1 MEKFRA
7 NRLANVAMAVLL
19 NGTALFMIP
28 GARADDGSGSTA
40 PAATPA
46 STPPVTPAAT
56 PPATSTASPS
66 GSTQTE
72 SLDSALNNTSGYSP
86 LQLSEVTV
94 TAEKQVGTEQNTPI
108 SMAVEPA
115 ESLQNRG
122 IIDVTALAIETPGV
136 SLKSNGPGQTEFEM
150 RGMTSSGG
158 NSPTVGFYLDDVA
171 LTAPAGAQNGKVVL
185 APPLFDIDRTEVLR
199 GPQGT
204 LYGSGSMGGTFKLIF
219 NQPDLTQF
227 QGSAQSTLSG
237 TEGGGFN
244 HNDNIMLNI
253 PVVQDKL
260 AIRIVATEAYT
271 SGWID
276 RIVETPFPLVS
287 ANGAVRGDVLDGPDQ
302 QQYPQSNADQY
313 DTLRGI
319 ILWKP
324 TKRLT
329 ITASGDYMGD
339 NQTGISAFD
348 QFPGNLAH
356 YEVFNIP
363 EPKTDKEIIESLNIN
378 YSFDSFDATLTT
390 AYWARR
396 STQTEEA
403 SEMFDNPDQ
412 ALAYYANYGLP
423 NPGYYGPSGTGEA
436 YGTEDDPTNQF
447 STELRF
453 ASTGK
458 GPFQWV
464 AGAYFT
470 HYWAVWNFVGTTP
483 NYASYM
489 DIGTGA
495 PATTP
500 NWFDAYS
507 PTTMEQYALYGNAT
521 YALTKKLKA
530 SVGLRVTDYDY
541 QFASTISGWGSA
553 LGAATPSVQSDV
565 TKSEAVED
573 PKFNL
578 SYEYSSDLTT
588 YFSAAEGFR
597 PGGGNA
603 AYPTTGVWAASFAGM
618 NYTSGK
624 WPSTYNSDSVW
635 SYEIGAKSRWLGRR
649 LMINASLYYED
660 WDHIQLL
667 AYPDDW
673 AFNINGNKAT
683 IYGGDIEVRTLL
695 GGGFELTGSVG
706 YLHDNLDGGPH
717 WVISPTNV
725 LPDVAPVNGN
735 LNLSYSTS
743 IMKKYVFKAEAETVY
758 VGPRYSLSFLYY
770 PGYVESGEYTQ
781 LPGYE
786 LTNFRVGVS
795 SQQNDWSVTL
805 FVNNAFNKQAYLE
818 YLYTETQPSAAFN
831 RVVSNQPLTGGVDI
845 SYRF

>member
-1 MEKFRA
+1 MKSI
-7 NRLANVAMAVLL
+7 RLIAAASAAIVTV
-19 NGTALFMIP
+19 
-28 GARADDGSGSTA
+28 GACYAQTSASATPAPDPASP
-40 PAATPA
+40 PAATATANPA
-46 STPPVTPAAT
+46 PADQ
-56 PPATSTASPS
+56 SS
-66 GSTQTE
+66 G
-72 SLDSALNNTSGYSP
+72 LDRSAGYSV
-86 LQLSEVTV
+86 LHLDEVKV
-94 TAEKQVGTEQNTPI
+94 TAEKQVGTEQDTPI

-115 ESLQNRG
+115 EDLENRG
-122 IIDVTALAIETPGV
+122 IVDVTALAQETPGV

-158 NSPTVGFYLDDVA
+158 NSPTVGFYLDDTA

-185 APPLFDIDRTEVLR
+185 TPPLFDIDRTEVLR

-204 LYGSGSMGGTFKLIF
+204 LYGSGSMGGTFKLIT
-219 NQPDLTQF
+219 NQPDLSGF
-227 QGSAQSTLSG
+227 QGMAQSTLSG

-244 HNDNIMLNI
+244 HADNVMLNI
-253 PVVQDKL
+253 PVIQDKL
-260 AIRIVATEAYT
+260 AVRIVATEAYT

-276 RIVETPFPLVS
+276 RIVVYPFPLVDPT
-287 ANGAVRGDVLDGPDQ
+287 GAIRGDVQAAPIQ
-302 QQYPQSNADQY
+302 QRFPQSNSDQY

-324 TKRLT
+324 TKRLA
-329 ITASGDYMGD
+329 ITLSGNYMGD

-348 QFPGNLAH
+348 QFPGTLTH

-363 EPKTDKEIIESLNIN
+363 EPKTDKEIIEGLNIN
-378 YSFDSFDATLTT
+378 YSFDSFDVTLTT

-412 ALAYYANYGLP
+412 ALAYFANYGLP

-453 ASTGK
+453 ASTDKGK
-458 GPFQWV
+458 LQWV
-464 AGAYFT
+464 TGAYFT
-470 HYWAVWNFVGTTP
+470 HYWATWNFAGTTP
-483 NYASYM
+483 NYTSFM

-521 YALTKKLKA
+521 YALTKNLKA

-553 LGAATPSVQSDV
+553 LGAATPSVQSGV
-565 TKSEAVED
+565 TQSESVED

-578 SYEYSSDLTT
+578 SYEFSSDMTT
-588 YFSAAEGFR
+588 YASVAEGFR

-624 WPSTYNSDSVW
+624 WPSTYNPDSVW
-635 SYEIGAKSRWLGRR
+635 SYEIGSKTRWLGRR
-649 LMINASLYYED
+649 LMVNASLYYED
-660 WDHIQLL
+660 WSHIQLL

-683 IYGGDIEVRTLL
+683 IYGGDVEVRALL
-695 GGGFELTGSVG
+695 GGGFELAGSVG

-717 WVISPTNV
+717 WIIAPTDV

-735 LNLSYSTS
+735 LSLSYSTPFLN
-743 IMKKYVFKAEAETVY
+743 KYRLKAEAETVY

-770 PGYVESGEYTQ
+770 PNYVESGEYSQ

-786 LTNFRVGVS
+786 LTNFRVGIE
-795 SQQNDWSVTL
+795 SQNNEWSASL
-805 FVNNAFNKQAYLE
+805 FVNNAFNKQASLE
-818 YLYTETQPSAAFN
+818 YLYSETQPSAAFN

-845 SYRF
+845 TYHF

>member
-1 MEKFRA
+1 MDYTCTY
-7 NRLANVAMAVLL
+7 RLKYIALAALSGAVAFSITPCVD
-19 NGTALFMIP
+19 
-28 GARADDGSGSTA
+28 ADDGPGADQSAG
-40 PAATPA
+40 
-46 STPPVTPAAT
+46 
-56 PPATSTASPS
+56 ASPM
-66 GSTQTE
+66 
-72 SLDSALNNTSGYSP
+72 
-86 LQLSEVTV
+86 QLSEVKV
-94 TAEKQVGTEQNTPI
+94 TAEKQVGTEQETPI

-115 ESLQNRG
+115 EELIDRG
-122 IIDVTALAIETPGV
+122 IVDVTALLQETPGV

-158 NSPTVGFYLDDVA
+158 NSPTVGFYLDDIA

-185 APPLFDIDRTEVLR
+185 APPLFDVDRTEVLR

-204 LYGSGSMGGTFKLIF
+204 LYGSGSMGGTFKLIT
-219 NQPDLTQF
+219 NQPNLGDF

-244 HNDNIMLNI
+244 HSDNIMLNI
-253 PVVQDKL
+253 PVIHDKL
-260 AIRIVATEAYT
+260 AVRLVSTEAYT

-276 RIVETPFPLVS
+276 RIVETPFPLVDPTGS
-287 ANGAVRGDVLDGPDQ
+287 IRGDVLDGPNQQHFPGSNSDQ
-302 QQYPQSNADQY
+302 F

-324 TKRLT
+324 TNRLT
-329 ITASGDYMGD
+329 ITVSGAYMGD

-363 EPKTDKEIIESLNIN
+363 EPKTDKEIIEGLNIN
-378 YSFDSFDATLTT
+378 YSFDTFDATLTT

-396 STQTEEA
+396 ATQTEEA

-458 GPFQWV
+458 GKLQWV
-464 AGAYFT
+464 AGSYFT
-470 HYWAVWNFVGTTP
+470 HYWATWNFAGVTP
-483 NYASYM
+483 NYTSYM

-521 YALTKKLKA
+521 YALASNLKA

-541 QFASTISGWGSA
+541 QFASTIGGWGSA
-553 LGAATPSVQSDV
+553 LGAATPSVQSGV
-565 TKSEAVED
+565 TQSEAVEN

-578 SYEYSSDLTT
+578 SYEYSRDLTA
-588 YFSAAEGFR
+588 YASVAEGFR

-603 AYPTTGVWAASFAGM
+603 AYPTTGVWANSFAGM
-618 NYTSGK
+618 HYTSGT

-635 SYEIGAKSRWLGRR
+635 SYEVGAKSRWLGRR

-660 WDHIQLL
+660 WKNIQLL

-673 AFNINGNKAT
+673 AFNINGDKAT
-683 IYGGDIEVRTLL
+683 IYGGDLEVRALL
-695 GGGFELTGSVG
+695 GNGFEIAGSVG

-717 WVISPTNV
+717 WVIAPTNV
-725 LPDVAPVNGN
+725 LPDVAPENGN

-743 IMKKYVFKAEAETVY
+743 FMKKYVFKVEAETVY

-770 PGYVESGEYTQ
+770 PGYVESGEYSQ

-786 LTNFRVGVS
+786 LTNFRMGIA
-795 SQQNDWSVTL
+795 SQQNEWSVSL
-805 FVNNAFNKQAYLE
+805 FVNNAFNKQASLE
-818 YLYTETQPSAAFN
+818 FLYSETQPSAAFN

-845 SYRF
+845 TYRF

>member
-1 MEKFRA
+1 
-7 NRLANVAMAVLL
+7 V
-19 NGTALFMIP
+19 
-28 GARADDGSGSTA
+28 
-40 PAATPA
+40 
-46 STPPVTPAAT
+46 
-56 PPATSTASPS
+56 
-66 GSTQTE
+66 
-72 SLDSALNNTSGYSP
+72 
-86 LQLSEVTV
+86 
-94 TAEKQVGTEQNTPI
+94 
-108 SMAVEPA
+108 
-115 ESLQNRG
+115 
-122 IIDVTALAIETPGV
+122 
-136 SLKSNGPGQTEFEM
+136 
-150 RGMTSSGG
+150 
-158 NSPTVGFYLDDVA
+158 
-171 LTAPAGAQNGKVVL
+171 
-185 APPLFDIDRTEVLR
+185 
-199 GPQGT
+199 
-204 LYGSGSMGGTFKLIF
+204 
-219 NQPDLTQF
+219 
-227 QGSAQSTLSG
+227 QSTLSG

-244 HNDNIMLNI
+244 HDDSIMLNI
-253 PVVQDKL
+253 PVVPDKL
-260 AIRIVATEAYT
+260 AVRIVATEAYT

-276 RIVETPFPLVS
+276 RIVDYPFPLVS
-287 ANGAVRGDVLDGPDQ
+287 ANGAVRGDVLDAPIQ
-302 QQYPQSNADQY
+302 QQFPQSNADQY

-339 NQTGISAFD
+339 NQAGISAFD
-348 QFPGNLAH
+348 EFPGNLAH
-356 YEVFNIP
+356 YEPFNIP
-363 EPKTDKEIIESLNIN
+363 EPKTDKEIVEDLNIN

-412 ALAYYANYGLP
+412 ALAYFANYGLP
-423 NPGYYGPSGTGEA
+423 NPGYYGASGTGEA

-453 ASTGK
+453 ASTDK

-464 AGAYFT
+464 TGAYFT
-470 HYWAVWNFVGTTP
+470 HYWSVWNFTGTTP
-483 NYASYM
+483 NFASFM

-500 NWFDAYS
+500 NWFDSYS
-507 PTTMEQYALYGNAT
+507 PTSLEQYALYGNAT
-521 YALTKKLKA
+521 YALTNKLKA

-553 LGAATPSVQSDV
+553 LGAATPSVQSNV
-565 TKSEAVED
+565 TQSEAVED

-578 SYEYSSDLTT
+578 SYEHSSDLTV

-649 LMINASLYYED
+649 LLVNASLYYED

-683 IYGGDIEVRTLL
+683 IYGGDIELRALL
-695 GGGFELTGSVG
+695 GDGFELTGSVG

-717 WVISPTNV
+717 WVIEPTNV

-735 LNLSYSTS
+735 VNLSYSTS
-743 IMKKYVFKAEAETVY
+743 FLKKYVFKAEAETVY

-786 LTNFRVGVS
+786 LTNFRVGIA
-795 SQQNDWSVTL
+795 SQQNDWGVTL
-805 FVNNAFNKQAYLE
+805 FVSNAFNKQASLE
-818 YLYTETQPSAAFN
+818 YLYSETQPSAAFN

>member
-1 MEKFRA
+1 MLSTGMDYTRTKQPIYISA
-7 NRLANVAMAVLL
+7 AAALLGAIALLASPRGHAQES
-19 NGTALFMIP
+19 P
-28 GARADDGSGSTA
+28 GPD
-40 PAATPA
+40 PAA
-46 STPPVTPAAT
+46 
-56 PPATSTASPS
+56 
-66 GSTQTE
+66 GS
-72 SLDSALNNTSGYSP
+72 SP
-86 LQLSEVTV
+86 LQLSEVKV
-94 TAEKQVGTEQNTPI
+94 TAEKQVATEQTTPI

-115 ESLQNRG
+115 EELIDRG
-122 IIDVTALAIETPGV
+122 IVDVTSLLQETPGV

-158 NSPTVGFYLDDVA
+158 NSPTVGFYLDDIA

-185 APPLFDIDRTEVLR
+185 SPPLFDVDRTEVLR

-204 LYGSGSMGGTFKLIF
+204 LYGSGSMGGTFKLIT
-219 NQPDLTQF
+219 NQPNLDAF

-244 HNDNIMLNI
+244 HNDSIMLNI
-253 PVVQDKL
+253 PVIQNKL
-260 AIRIVATEAYT
+260 AVRLVATEAYT

-276 RIVETPFPLVS
+276 RIVETPFPLVDPT
-287 ANGAVRGDVLDGPDQ
+287 GAVRGDVLNGPDQ
-302 QQYPQSNADQY
+302 QHFKESNSDQF

-324 TKRLT
+324 TKKLS
-329 ITASGDYMGD
+329 ITLSAAYMGD
-339 NQTGISAFD
+339 NQAGISAFD

-356 YEVFNIP
+356 YEPFNIP
-363 EPKTDKEIIESLNIN
+363 EPKTDKEVIEGLNIN
-378 YSFDSFDATLTT
+378 YSFDSFDVTWTT

-412 ALAYYANYGLP
+412 GLAYFANYGLP
-423 NPGYYGPSGTGEA
+423 NPGYYGTAGTGEA

-453 ASTGK
+453 ASTAKGK
-458 GPFQWV
+458 LQWV
-464 AGAYFT
+464 TGAYFT
-470 HYWAVWNFVGTTP
+470 HYWATWNFAGTTP
-483 NYASYM
+483 NYSSYM

-521 YALTKKLKA
+521 YALTGNLKA

-553 LGAATPSVQSDV
+553 LGAATPSVQTGV
-565 TKSEAVED
+565 TKSEAVEN

-578 SYEYSSDLTT
+578 SYEYSKDLTS
-588 YFSAAEGFR
+588 YISVAEGFR

-603 AYPTTGVWAASFAGM
+603 AYPTTGVWASAFSGM

-635 SYEIGAKSRWLGRR
+635 SYEVGSKSRWLGRR
-649 LMINASLYYED
+649 LMINTSLYYED
-660 WDHIQLL
+660 WKDIQLL
-667 AYPDDW
+667 AYPIDW
-673 AFNINGNKAT
+673 AFNINGKKAT
-683 IYGGDIEVRTLL
+683 IYGGDIEVRGLL
-695 GGGFELTGSVG
+695 GGGFEIGGSVG
-706 YLHDNLDGGPH
+706 YLHDHLDGGPH
-717 WVISPTNV
+717 WVIAPTDV

-735 LNLSYSTS
+735 LNLSYSTPV
-743 IMKKYVFKAEAETVY
+743 MKKYVFKAEAETVY

-781 LPGYE
+781 LSGYE
-786 LTNFRVGVS
+786 LTNFRVGIA
-795 SQQNDWSVTL
+795 SQQDDWSVTL
-805 FVNNAFNKQAYLE
+805 FVNNAFNKQASLE
-818 YLYTETQPSAAFN
+818 YLYSETQPSAAFN
-831 RVVSNQPLTGGVDI
+831 RVVSNQPLTGGIDI
-845 SYRF
+845 TYRF

>member
-1 MEKFRA
+1 MEYTNT
-7 NRLANVAMAVLL
+7 NRFVVLAAAALLTVATTL
-19 NGTALFMIP
+19 ALAP
-28 GARADDGSGSTA
+28 RARADGS
-40 PAATPA
+40 PA
-46 STPPVTPAAT
+46 STPTDASATPAAG
-56 PPATSTASPS
+56 PPANPDANAAASTSVLEL
-66 GSTQTE
+66 G
-72 SLDSALNNTSGYSP
+72 
-86 LQLSEVTV
+86 EVTV
-94 TAEKQVGTEQNTPI
+94 TAEKQVGTEQDTPI
-108 SMAVEPA
+108 SMAVDGGQA
-115 ESLQNRG
+115 LIDRG
-122 IIDVTALAIETPGV
+122 IIDVTTLLQATPGV

-158 NSPTVGFYLDDVA
+158 NSPTVGFYLDDIA

-185 APPLFDIDRTEVLR
+185 SPPLYDVERTEVLR

-204 LYGSGSMGGTFKLIF
+204 IYGSGSMGGTFKLIS
-219 NQPDLTQF
+219 NQPDLSGF

-237 TEGGGFN
+237 TQGGGFN
-244 HNDNIMLNI
+244 HNDNLMLNI

-260 AIRIVATEAYT
+260 AVRLVATEAYT

-276 RIVETPFPLVS
+276 RIVDDPFPLVS
-287 ANGAVRGDVLDGPDQ
+287 ADGATRGDVQAAPVAQDFPRSNSDQ
-302 QQYPQSNADQY
+302 F

-324 TKRLT
+324 TKRLSVT
-329 ITASGDYMGD
+329 LSGDYMGD
-339 NQTGISAFD
+339 NQAGISAFD
-348 QFPGNLAH
+348 QFPGTLTH
-356 YEVFNIP
+356 YEPFNIP
-363 EPKTDKEIIESLNIN
+363 EPKTDKEIIEGLTIN

-423 NPGYYGPSGTGEA
+423 NPGYYGAAGTGEA
-436 YGTEDDPTNQF
+436 YGYENDPTNQF
-447 STELRF
+447 STELRL
-453 ASTGK
+453 ASTAKGK
-458 GPFQWV
+458 LQWV
-464 AGAYFT
+464 TGAYFS
-470 HYWAVWNFVGTTP
+470 HYWATWNFTGTTP

-489 DIGTGA
+489 DIGTFA

-507 PTTMEQYALYGNAT
+507 PTTMEQYALFGNVT
-521 YALTKKLKA
+521 YDLTSKLKA

-553 LGAATPSVQSDV
+553 QGEATPSVQTGV

-578 SYEYSSDLTT
+578 SYAYSSDLMT
-588 YFSAAEGFR
+588 YASVAEGFR

-603 AYPTTGVWAASFAGM
+603 AYPTTGIWAAPFAGM

-635 SYEIGAKSRWLGRR
+635 SYEVGTKSRWFGRR
-649 LMINASLYYED
+649 LMVDASLYYED
-660 WDHIQLL
+660 WNHIQLL

-673 AFNINGNKAT
+673 ALNVNGNKAT
-683 IYGGDIEVRTLL
+683 IYGGDIDVRALL
-695 GGGFELTGSVG
+695 GGGFELSGSIG

-717 WVISPTNV
+717 WVIKPTNV

-735 LNLSYSTS
+735 LSLSYSTP
-743 IMKKYVFKAEAETVY
+743 ILTKYRLKASAETVY
-758 VGPRYSLSFLYY
+758 VGQRYSLSFLYY
-770 PGYVESGEYTQ
+770 PGYVESGEYTG
-781 LPGYE
+781 LPAYV
-786 LTNFRVGVS
+786 LTNFRLGIE
-795 SQQNDWSVTL
+795 SQQNTWSASL
-805 FVNNAFNKQAYLE
+805 FVNNAFNKQASLE
-818 YLYTETQPSAAFN
+818 YLYSETQPSAAFN
-831 RVVSNQPLTGGVDI
+831 RVVSNQPLTAGVDL

>member
-1 MEKFRA
+1 MISSFLTSRT
-7 NRLANVAMAVLL
+7 RVAVA
-19 NGTALFMIP
+19 ALFVCAA
-28 GARADDGSGSTA
+28 GALAPRAIADDSTGSA
-40 PAATPA
+40 NPPAAIPSNLPA
-46 STPPVTPAAT
+46 STPAA
-56 PPATSTASPS
+56 STGTAADNSE
-66 GSTQTE
+66 GS
-72 SLDSALNNTSGYSP
+72 SP
-86 LQLSEVTV
+86 LQLGEVQV
-94 TAEKQVGTEQNTPI
+94 TAEKQVGTEHDTPI

-115 ESLQNRG
+115 EDLQSRG

-185 APPLFDIDRTEVLR
+185 TPPLFDIDRTEVLR

-219 NQPDLTQF
+219 NQPDLSQF
-227 QGSAQSTLSG
+227 QGSVESTLSG

-276 RIVETPFPLVS
+276 RVVLDPFPETDS
-287 ANGAVRGDVLDGPDQ
+287 TGAIRGNVLAAPIQ
-302 QQYPQSNADQY
+302 QQFPQSNSDQY

-324 TKRLT
+324 TKRLS
-329 ITASGDYMGD
+329 ITLSGDYMGD
-339 NQTGISAFD
+339 NQAGISAYD
-348 QFPGNLAH
+348 QFPGNLDH

-378 YSFDSFDATLTT
+378 YAFDSFDVTLTS

-403 SEMFDNPDQ
+403 SEMFNDPAQ

-423 NPGYYGPSGTGEA
+423 NPGFYGPNGTGEA

-447 STELRF
+447 SMELRF
-453 ASTGK
+453 ASTDK

-464 AGAYFT
+464 TGAYFT
-470 HYWAVWNFVGTTP
+470 HYWAVWNFAGTTP
-483 NYASYM
+483 NFASFM

-553 LGAATPSVQSDV
+553 LGAATPSVQSGV
-565 TKSEAVED
+565 TQSEAVED

-578 SYEYSSDLTT
+578 SYELNNDLNV
-588 YFSAAEGFR
+588 YGSVAEGFR

-603 AYPTTGVWAASFAGM
+603 AYPTTGVWANSFAAM

-635 SYEIGAKSRWLGRR
+635 SYEIGAKSRWLHRR
-649 LMINASLYYED
+649 LMVNASLYYED

-683 IYGGDIEVRTLL
+683 IYGGDIDVRALL
-695 GGGFELTGSVG
+695 GGGFELSGSIG

-717 WVISPTNV
+717 WVIKPSDV
-725 LPDVAPVNGN
+725 LPDVAAVNGN
-735 LNLSYSTS
+735 INLSYSAS
-743 IMKKYVFKAEAETVY
+743 FMKKYVFKAEAETIY

-770 PGYVESGEYTQ
+770 PNYVESGEYTQ
-781 LPGYE
+781 LPGYV

-795 SQQNDWSVTL
+795 SQQNDWSVSL
-805 FVNNAFNKQAYLE
+805 FVNNAFNKQASLE
-818 YLYTETQPSAAFN
+818 YLYSETQPSAAFN
-831 RVVSNQPLTGGVDI
+831 RVVSNQPLTAGVDM
-845 SYRF
+845 SYHF

>member
-1 MEKFRA
+1 MLSTGMDYTRTKQPIYISA
-7 NRLANVAMAVLL
+7 AAALLGAIALLASPRGHAQES
-19 NGTALFMIP
+19 P
-28 GARADDGSGSTA
+28 GPD
-40 PAATPA
+40 PAA
-46 STPPVTPAAT
+46 
-56 PPATSTASPS
+56 
-66 GSTQTE
+66 GS
-72 SLDSALNNTSGYSP
+72 SP
-86 LQLSEVTV
+86 LQLSEVKV
-94 TAEKQVGTEQNTPI
+94 TAEKQVATEQTTPI

-115 ESLQNRG
+115 EELIDRG
-122 IIDVTALAIETPGV
+122 IVDVTSLLQETPGV

-158 NSPTVGFYLDDVA
+158 NSPTVGFYLDDIA

-185 APPLFDIDRTEVLR
+185 SPPLFDVDRTEVLR

-204 LYGSGSMGGTFKLIF
+204 LYGSGSMGGTFKLIT
-219 NQPDLTQF
+219 NQPNLDAF

-244 HNDNIMLNI
+244 HNDSIMLNI
-253 PVVQDKL
+253 PVIQNKL
-260 AIRIVATEAYT
+260 AVRLVATEAYT

-276 RIVETPFPLVS
+276 RIVETPFPLVDPT
-287 ANGAVRGDVLDGPDQ
+287 GAVRGDVLNGPDQ
-302 QQYPQSNADQY
+302 QHFKESNSDQF

-324 TKRLT
+324 TKKLS
-329 ITASGDYMGD
+329 ITLSAAYMGD
-339 NQTGISAFD
+339 NQAGISAFD

-356 YEVFNIP
+356 YEPFNIP
-363 EPKTDKEIIESLNIN
+363 EPKTDKEVIEGLNIN
-378 YSFDSFDATLTT
+378 YSFDSFDVTWTT

-412 ALAYYANYGLP
+412 GLAYFANYGLP
-423 NPGYYGPSGTGEA
+423 NPGYYGTAGTGEA

-453 ASTGK
+453 ASTAKGK
-458 GPFQWV
+458 LQWV
-464 AGAYFT
+464 TGAYFT
-470 HYWAVWNFVGTTP
+470 HYWATWNFAGTTP
-483 NYASYM
+483 NYSSYM

-521 YALTKKLKA
+521 YALTGNLKA

-553 LGAATPSVQSDV
+553 LGAATPSVQTGV
-565 TKSEAVED
+565 TKSEAVEN

-578 SYEYSSDLTT
+578 SYEYSKDLTS
-588 YFSAAEGFR
+588 YISVAEGFR

-603 AYPTTGVWAASFAGM
+603 AYPTTGVWASAFSGM

-635 SYEIGAKSRWLGRR
+635 SYEVGSKSRWLGRR
-649 LMINASLYYED
+649 LMINTSLYYED
-660 WDHIQLL
+660 WKDIQLL
-667 AYPDDW
+667 AYPIDW
-673 AFNINGNKAT
+673 AFNINGKKAT
-683 IYGGDIEVRTLL
+683 IYGGDIEVRGLL
-695 GGGFELTGSVG
+695 GGGFEIGGSVG
-706 YLHDNLDGGPH
+706 YLHDHLDGGPH
-717 WVISPTNV
+717 WVIAPTDF

-735 LNLSYSTS
+735 LNLSYSTPV
-743 IMKKYVFKAEAETVY
+743 MKKYVFKAEAETVY

-781 LPGYE
+781 LSGYE
-786 LTNFRVGVS
+786 LTNFRVGIA
-795 SQQNDWSVTL
+795 SQQDDWSVTL
-805 FVNNAFNKQAYLE
+805 FVNNAFNKQASLE
-818 YLYTETQPSAAFN
+818 YLYSETQPSAAFN
-831 RVVSNQPLTGGVDI
+831 RVVSNQPLTGGIDI
-845 SYRF
+845 TYRF

>member
-1 MEKFRA
+1 MKSI
-7 NRLANVAMAVLL
+7 RLIAAASAAIVTV
-19 NGTALFMIP
+19 
-28 GARADDGSGSTA
+28 GACYAQTSASATPAPDPASP
-40 PAATPA
+40 PAATTTANPA
-46 STPPVTPAAT
+46 PADQ
-56 PPATSTASPS
+56 SS
-66 GSTQTE
+66 G
-72 SLDSALNNTSGYSP
+72 LDRSAGYSV
-86 LQLSEVTV
+86 LHLDEVKV
-94 TAEKQVGTEQNTPI
+94 TAEKQVGTEQDTPI

-115 ESLQNRG
+115 EDLANRG
-122 IIDVTALAIETPGV
+122 IVDVTALAQETPGV

-158 NSPTVGFYLDDVA
+158 NSPTVGFYLDDIA

-185 APPLFDIDRTEVLR
+185 TPPLFDIDRTEVLR

-204 LYGSGSMGGTFKLIF
+204 LYGSGSMGGTFKLIT
-219 NQPDLTQF
+219 NQPDLSGF
-227 QGSAQSTLSG
+227 QGLAQSTLSG

-244 HNDNIMLNI
+244 HADNVMLNI
-253 PVVQDKL
+253 PVIQDKL
-260 AIRIVATEAYT
+260 AVRIVATEAYT

-276 RIVETPFPLVS
+276 RIVVYPFPLVDPT
-287 ANGAVRGDVLDGPDQ
+287 GAIRGDVQAAPIQ
-302 QQYPQSNADQY
+302 QRFPQSNSDQY
-313 DTLRGI
+313 DTLRGV

-324 TKRLT
+324 TKRLS
-329 ITASGDYMGD
+329 ITLSGNYMGD

-348 QFPGNLAH
+348 QFPGTLTH

-363 EPKTDKEIIESLNIN
+363 EPKTDKEIIEGLNIN
-378 YSFDSFDATLTT
+378 YSFDSFDVTLTT

-412 ALAYYANYGLP
+412 ALAYFANYGLP

-453 ASTGK
+453 ASTDKGK
-458 GPFQWV
+458 LQWV
-464 AGAYFT
+464 TGAYFT
-470 HYWAVWNFVGTTP
+470 HYWATWNFAGTTP
-483 NYASYM
+483 NYTSFM

-521 YALTKKLKA
+521 YALTKNLKA

-553 LGAATPSVQSDV
+553 LGAATPSVQSGV
-565 TKSEAVED
+565 TQSESVED

-578 SYEYSSDLTT
+578 SYEFSSDMTT
-588 YFSAAEGFR
+588 YASVAEGFR

-624 WPSTYNSDSVW
+624 WPSTYNPDSVW
-635 SYEIGAKSRWLGRR
+635 SYEIGSKTRWLGRR
-649 LMINASLYYED
+649 LMVNASLYYED
-660 WDHIQLL
+660 WSHIQLL

-683 IYGGDIEVRTLL
+683 IYGGDVEVRALL
-695 GGGFELTGSVG
+695 GGGFELAGSIG

-717 WVISPTNV
+717 WIIAPTDV

-735 LNLSYSTS
+735 LSLSYSTPFLN
-743 IMKKYVFKAEAETVY
+743 KYRLKAEAETVY

-770 PGYVESGEYTQ
+770 PNYVESGEYSQ
-781 LPGYE
+781 LPGYA
-786 LTNFRVGVS
+786 LTNFRVGIE
-795 SQQNDWSVTL
+795 SQNNEWSASL
-805 FVNNAFNKQAYLE
+805 FVNNAFNKQASLE
-818 YLYTETQPSAAFN
+818 YLYSETQPSAAFN
-831 RVVSNQPLTGGVDI
+831 RVVSNQPLTGGIDI
-845 SYRF
+845 TYHF

>member
-1 MEKFRA
+1 MEYTST
-7 NRLANVAMAVLL
+7 NRFAVLAAATL
-19 NGTALFMIP
+19 LSVATTLSLASR
-28 GARADDGSGSTA
+28 ARADGSPDSTPTDASLAA
-40 PAATPA
+40 PAAP
-46 STPPVTPAAT
+46 PAAT
-56 PPATSTASPS
+56 DPNAAASAS
-66 GSTQTE
+66 VLELG
-72 SLDSALNNTSGYSP
+72 
-86 LQLSEVTV
+86 EVKV
-94 TAEKQVGTEQNTPI
+94 TAEKQVGTEQDTPI
-108 SMAVEPA
+108 SMAVDGGQA
-115 ESLQNRG
+115 LIDRG
-122 IIDVTALAIETPGV
+122 IIDVTALLQATPGV

-158 NSPTVGFYLDDVA
+158 NSPTVGFYLDDIA

-185 APPLFDIDRTEVLR
+185 SPSLYDVERTEVLR

-204 LYGSGSMGGTFKLIF
+204 IYGSGSMGGTFKLIS
-219 NQPDLTQF
+219 NQPDLSGF

-244 HNDNIMLNI
+244 HNDNLMLNI

-260 AIRIVATEAYT
+260 AVRLVATEAYT

-276 RIVETPFPLVS
+276 RIVDYPFPLVS
-287 ANGAVRGDVLDGPDQ
+287 ANGATRGDVQGAPIQ
-302 QQYPQSNADQY
+302 QQFPGSNSDQY

-324 TKRLT
+324 TKRLSVT
-329 ITASGDYMGD
+329 VSADYMGD
-339 NQTGISAFD
+339 NQAGISAFD
-348 QFPGNLAH
+348 QTPGNLAH

-378 YSFDSFDATLTT
+378 YSFDSFDVTLNA

-423 NPGYYGPSGTGEA
+423 NPGYYGAAGTGEA
-436 YGTEDDPTNQF
+436 YGYEDDPTNQF

-453 ASTGK
+453 ASTDK
-458 GPFQWV
+458 GALQWV
-464 AGAYFT
+464 GGAYFS
-470 HYWAVWNFVGTTP
+470 HYWATWNFTGTTP
-483 NYASYM
+483 NNASYM
-489 DIGTGA
+489 DIGSGA

-500 NWFDAYS
+500 DWFDAYS
-507 PTTMEQYALYGNAT
+507 PTTMEQYAVFGNAT
-521 YALTKKLKA
+521 YALTSKLKA
-530 SVGLRVTDYDY
+530 SVGVRVTDYDY

-553 LGAATPSVQSDV
+553 QGAATPSVQTGV
-565 TKSEAVED
+565 TQSEAVVD

-578 SYEYSSDLTT
+578 SYAFNSDLTT
-588 YFSAAEGFR
+588 YATAAEGFR

-603 AYPTTGVWAASFAGM
+603 AYPTTGVWAGSFAGM

-635 SYEIGAKSRWLGRR
+635 SYEVGAKSRWLNRR
-649 LMINASLYYED
+649 LMVNASLYYED
-660 WDHIQLL
+660 WSHIQLL

-673 AFNINGNKAT
+673 ALNINGNHAT
-683 IYGGDIEVRTLL
+683 IYGGDVEVRALL
-695 GGGFELTGSVG
+695 GEGFELAGSVG

-717 WVISPTNV
+717 WVIQPSNV

-735 LNLSYSTS
+735 LNLSYSTP
-743 IMKKYVFKAEAETVY
+743 ILKRYNFKAEAETVY

-770 PGYVESGEYTQ
+770 PGYVENGEYTQ
-781 LPGYE
+781 LPGYL
-786 LTNFRVGVS
+786 LTNFRVGIE
-795 SQQNDWSVTL
+795 SQQNTWSVSL
-805 FVNNAFNKQAYLE
+805 FVNNAFNKQASLE
-818 YLYTETQPSAAFN
+818 YLYSETQPSAAFN
-831 RVVSNQPLTGGVDI
+831 RVVSNQPLTAGVDL

>member
-363 EPKTDKEIIESLNIN
+363 EPKTDKEIIEDLNIN

>member
-1 MEKFRA
+1 MDYTSTK
-7 NRLANVAMAVLL
+7 RLVPAAVAALL
-19 NGTALFMIP
+19 CSMALFIVP
-28 GARADDGSGSTA
+28 GARADDASAAPASPA
-40 PAATPA
+40 PAA
-46 STPPVTPAAT
+46 AT
-56 PPATSTASPS
+56 NSNESSETSPM
-66 GSTQTE
+66 
-72 SLDSALNNTSGYSP
+72 
-86 LQLSEVTV
+86 QLGEVKV
-94 TAEKQVGTEQNTPI
+94 TAEKQVSTEQDTPI
-108 SMAVEPA
+108 SMAVQPA
-115 ESLQNRG
+115 EDLQNRG
-122 IIDVTALAIETPGV
+122 IIDVTALLQETPGV

-171 LTAPAGAQNGKVVL
+171 LTAPAGAQNGKAVL

-219 NQPDLTQF
+219 NQPDLGQF
-227 QGSAQSTLSG
+227 QGAAQSTLSG
-237 TEGGGFN
+237 TDGGGFN

-276 RIVETPFPLVS
+276 RVVLYPFPLVS
-287 ANGAVRGDVLDGPDQ
+287 ANGAVRGDVLDAPVQ
-302 QQYPQSNADQY
+302 QDFPRSNADQF
-313 DTLRGI
+313 DTLRGT

-324 TKRLT
+324 TKRLS
-329 ITASGDYMGD
+329 ITLSGDYMGD

-356 YEVFNIP
+356 YEVFDIP
-363 EPKTDKEIIESLNIN
+363 EPKTDKEIVEDLNIN
-378 YSFDSFDATLTT
+378 YSFDRFDVTLTT

-412 ALAYYANYGLP
+412 ALAYFANYGLP

-447 STELRF
+447 SSELRF
-453 ASTGK
+453 ASTDK

-470 HYWAVWNFVGTTP
+470 HYWAVWNFAGTTP

-521 YALTKKLKA
+521 FALTKKLKA

-553 LGAATPSVQSDV
+553 QGEATPSIQSGV
-565 TKSEAVED
+565 TKAEAVED

-578 SYEYSSDLTT
+578 SYEYSSDLTA

-635 SYEIGAKSRWLGRR
+635 SYEVGAKSRWLHRR

-683 IYGGDIEVRTLL
+683 IYGGDIEVRALL
-695 GGGFELTGSVG
+695 GEGFELAGSFG

-717 WVISPTNV
+717 WVISPKNV
-725 LPDVAPVNGN
+725 LPDVAPENGN
-735 LNLSYSTS
+735 LNLSYSKNF
-743 IMKKYVFKAEAETVY
+743 MKKFVFKAEAETVY

-805 FVNNAFNKQAYLE
+805 FVNNAFNMQASLE
-818 YLYTETQPSAAFN
+818 FLYSETQPSAAFN
-831 RVVSNQPLTGGVDI
+831 RVVSNQPLTAGVDL

>member
-1 MEKFRA
+1 MKFRP
-7 NRLANVAMAVLL
+7 LFVAMSVGVIAV
-19 NGTALFMIP
+19 
-28 GARADDGSGSTA
+28 GSAQAQTSQDSTSV
-40 PAATPA
+40 PATT
-46 STPPVTPAAT
+46 TPPTTTPAT
-56 PPATSTASPS
+56 PPAANPSP
-66 GSTQTE
+66 GADQQA
-72 SLDSALNNTSGYSP
+72 DSNT
-86 LQLSEVTV
+86 LQLGEVKV
-94 TAEKQVGTEQNTPI
+94 TAEKQVGTEQDTPI

-115 ESLQNRG
+115 EDLQNRG
-122 IIDVTALAIETPGV
+122 IIDVTALLQETPGV

-158 NSPTVGFYLDDVA
+158 NSPTVGFYLDDIA

-204 LYGSGSMGGTFKLIF
+204 LYGSGSMGGTFKLIT
-219 NQPDLTQF
+219 NQPNLLEF
-227 QGSAQSTLSG
+227 QGAAQSTLSG
-237 TEGGGFN
+237 TEAGGFN

-253 PVVQDKL
+253 PVLQDKL

-276 RIVETPFPLVS
+276 RIVLYPFPVTDS
-287 ANGAVRGDVLDGPDQ
+287 TGAIRGDVLAAPIQ
-302 QQYPQSNADQY
+302 QQFPQSNSDQF

-324 TKRLT
+324 TKRLSIT
-329 ITASGDYMGD
+329 ISGAYMGD
-339 NQTGISAFD
+339 NQAGISAFD
-348 QFPGNLAH
+348 APPGNLSH

-363 EPKTDKEIIESLNIN
+363 EPKTDKEIIEGLNLN
-378 YSFDSFDATLTT
+378 YSFDSFDVTLTT

-403 SEMFDNPDQ
+403 SEMFDDPAQ

-423 NPGYYGPSGTGEA
+423 NPGFYGPSGTGEA
-436 YGTEDDPTNQF
+436 YGTEDDPTDQF

-453 ASTGK
+453 ASTDK
-458 GPFQWV
+458 GRLQWV

-470 HYWAVWNFVGTTP
+470 HYWATWTFAGTTP

-521 YALTKKLKA
+521 YALTSHLKA

-553 LGAATPSVQSDV
+553 LGAATPSVQSGV
-565 TKSEAVED
+565 TQSEAVED

-578 SYEYSSDLTT
+578 SYEYNSDLTT
-588 YFSAAEGFR
+588 YASVAEGFR

-603 AYPTTGVWAASFAGM
+603 AYPTTGVWAGSFAGM
-618 NYTSGK
+618 HYTSGA

-649 LMINASLYYED
+649 LMVNASLYYED
-660 WDHIQLL
+660 WENIQLL

-683 IYGGDIEVRTLL
+683 IYGGDIEVRALL
-695 GGGFELTGSVG
+695 GAGFELGGSVG

-717 WVISPTNV
+717 WVIAPTDV
-725 LPDVAPVNGN
+725 LPDVASVNGN
-735 LNLSYSTS
+735 LSISYSTDFL
-743 IMKKYVFKAEAETVY
+743 KKFRFKAEAETVY
-758 VGPRYSLSFLYY
+758 VGPRYSLNFLYY
-770 PGYVESGEYTQ
+770 PNYVENGEYTQ

-786 LTNFRVGVS
+786 LTNFRVGIE
-795 SQQNDWSVTL
+795 SQQNDWSATL

-831 RVVSNQPLTGGVDI
+831 RVVSNQPLTGGIDL

>member
-1 MEKFRA
+1 MVRASVAGMEKIRTKRFLFIAVAALMSGTVLSIVPRA
-7 NRLANVAMAVLL
+7 N
-19 NGTALFMIP
+19 
-28 GARADDGSGSTA
+28 ADDSSSPANPSATTPTSTSGSA
-40 PAATPA
+40 PANPL
-46 STPPVTPAAT
+46 AAV
-56 PPATSTASPS
+56 PDN
-66 GSTQTE
+66 E
-72 SLDSALNNTSGYSP
+72 YSP
-86 LQLSEVTV
+86 LQLGEVTV
-94 TAEKQVGTEQNTPI
+94 TAEKQVGTEQDTPI

-115 ESLQNRG
+115 ESLLNRG
-122 IIDVTALAIETPGV
+122 IVDVTALAIETPGV

-185 APPLFDIDRTEVLR
+185 TPPLFDIDRTEVLR

-219 NQPDLTQF
+219 NAPDLSEF
-227 QGSAQSTLSG
+227 QGSVQSTLSG

-244 HNDNIMLNI
+244 HTDDLVLNI
-253 PVVQDKL
+253 PVVQNKL
-260 AIRIVATEAYT
+260 AVRIVATEAYT

-276 RIVETPFPLVS
+276 RIVDNPFPLVS
-287 ANGAVRGDVLDGPDQ
+287 ANGAIRGDVLDAPIQ
-302 QQYPQSNADQY
+302 QQFPQSNSDQY

-324 TKRLT
+324 TKRLSVT
-329 ITASGDYMGD
+329 LSGDYMGD
-339 NQTGISAFD
+339 NQAGISAYD

-403 SEMFDNPDQ
+403 SEMFDNPAQ
-412 ALAYYANYGLP
+412 GLAYFANYGLP

-453 ASTGK
+453 SSTDK

-464 AGAYFT
+464 VGAYFT
-470 HYWAVWNFVGTTP
+470 HYWAVWNFTGTTP
-483 NYASYM
+483 NFASFM
-489 DIGTGA
+489 DIGTLA

-553 LGAATPSVQSDV
+553 LGAATPSVQSGV
-565 TKSEAVED
+565 TQSEAVED

-588 YFSAAEGFR
+588 YVSAAEGFR

-635 SYEIGAKSRWLGRR
+635 SYEIGAKSRWLHRR
-649 LMINASLYYED
+649 LMVNASLYYED
-660 WDHIQLL
+660 WSHIQLL

-673 AFNINGNKAT
+673 AFNINGNNAT
-683 IYGGDIEVRTLL
+683 IYGGDIEARALL
-695 GGGFELTGSVG
+695 GDGFELAGSVG
-706 YLHDNLDGGPH
+706 YLHDNLNGGPH
-717 WVISPTNV
+717 WVITPTNV

-735 LNLSYSTS
+735 LNFSYSTS
-743 IMKKYVFKAEAETVY
+743 LLKKYVFKAEAETVY

-770 PGYVESGEYTQ
+770 PNYVESGEYTQ

-786 LTNFRVGVS
+786 LTNFRVGIS
-795 SQQNDWSVTL
+795 SQQNDWGVSL
-805 FVNNAFNKQAYLE
+805 FVNNAFNKQASLE

-831 RVVSNQPLTGGVDI
+831 RVVSNQPLTAGVDL
-845 SYRF
+845 SYHF

>member
-1 MEKFRA
+1 MEKIRT
-7 NRLANVAMAVLL
+7 NRLVYIAMAVLL
-19 NGTALFMIP
+19 NGTALSIIP
-28 GARADDGSGSTA
+28 AAHADDGPGSA
-40 PAATPA
+40 NP
-46 STPPVTPAAT
+46 SAT
-56 PPATSTASPS
+56 PPTSPS
-66 GSTQTE
+66 GSTQADP
-72 SLDSALNNTSGYSP
+72 LKSALDNPSGYSP
-86 LQLSEVTV
+86 LQLGEVTV
-94 TAEKQVGTEQNTPI
+94 TAEKQVGTEQDTPI

-122 IIDVTALAIETPGV
+122 IVDVTALAIETPGV

-185 APPLFDIDRTEVLR
+185 TPPLFDIDRTEVLR

-219 NQPDLTQF
+219 NQPDLSQF

-244 HNDNIMLNI
+244 HTDDMVLNI
-253 PVVQDKL
+253 PVVQGKL
-260 AIRIVATEAYT
+260 AVRIVATEAYT

-276 RIVETPFPLVS
+276 RIVDNPFPLVS
-287 ANGAVRGDVLDGPDQ
+287 ANGAVRGDVLDAPGQ
-302 QQYPQSNADQY
+302 QQFPQSNSDQY

-324 TKRLT
+324 TKRLS
-329 ITASGDYMGD
+329 IMLSGDYMGD
-339 NQTGISAFD
+339 NQAGISAFD

-356 YEVFNIP
+356 YEPFNIP

-378 YSFDSFDATLTT
+378 YSFGSFDATLTT

-412 ALAYYANYGLP
+412 ALAYFANYGLP

-453 ASTGK
+453 SSTDK

-470 HYWAVWNFVGTTP
+470 HYWAVWNFAGTTP
-483 NYASYM
+483 NYSSFM

-521 YALTKKLKA
+521 YALTKKLRA

-541 QFASTISGWGSA
+541 QFASTIGGWGSA
-553 LGAATPSVQSDV
+553 LGAATPSVQGGV
-565 TKSEAVED
+565 TQSEAVED

-578 SYEYSSDLTT
+578 SYEYSSDLTA
-588 YFSAAEGFR
+588 YASVAEGFR

-603 AYPTTGVWAASFAGM
+603 AYPTTGVWASSFAGM

-649 LMINASLYYED
+649 LMVNASLYYED
-660 WDHIQLL
+660 WSHIQLL

-683 IYGGDIEVRTLL
+683 IYGGDIEARVLL
-695 GGGFELTGSVG
+695 GNGFELAGSVG

-717 WVISPTNV
+717 WVIAPTNV

-743 IMKKYVFKAEAETVY
+743 FMKKYVFKAEAETVY

-770 PGYVESGEYTQ
+770 PNYVESGEYSQ

-786 LTNFRVGVS
+786 LTNFRVGIDS
-795 SQQNDWSVTL
+795 RKGDWSAEL
-805 FVNNAFNKQAYLE
+805 FVNNAFNTQAYLE
-818 YLYTETQPSAAFN
+818 YLYAETQPSAAFN
-831 RVVSNQPLTGGVDI
+831 RVISNQPLTAGIDL
-845 SYRF
+845 SFRF

>member
-1 MEKFRA
+1 MEKIRT
-7 NRLANVAMAVLL
+7 NRLVYIAMAVLL
-19 NGTALFMIP
+19 NGTALSIIP
-28 GARADDGSGSTA
+28 AAHADDGPGSA
-40 PAATPA
+40 NP
-46 STPPVTPAAT
+46 SAT
-56 PPATSTASPS
+56 PPTSPS
-66 GSTQTE
+66 GSTQADP
-72 SLDSALNNTSGYSP
+72 LKSALDNPSGYSP
-86 LQLSEVTV
+86 LQLGEVTV
-94 TAEKQVGTEQNTPI
+94 TAEKQVGTEQDTPI

-122 IIDVTALAIETPGV
+122 IVDVTALAIETPGV

-185 APPLFDIDRTEVLR
+185 TPPLFDIDRTEVLR

-219 NQPDLTQF
+219 NQPDLSQF

-244 HNDNIMLNI
+244 HTDDMVLNI
-253 PVVQDKL
+253 PVVQGKL
-260 AIRIVATEAYT
+260 AVRIVATEAYT

-276 RIVETPFPLVS
+276 RIVDNPFPLVS
-287 ANGAVRGDVLDGPDQ
+287 ANGAVRGDVLDAPGQ
-302 QQYPQSNADQY
+302 QQFPQSNSDQY

-324 TKRLT
+324 TKRLS
-329 ITASGDYMGD
+329 IMLSGDYMGD
-339 NQTGISAFD
+339 NQAGISAFD

-356 YEVFNIP
+356 YEPFNIP

-378 YSFDSFDATLTT
+378 YSFGSFDATLTT

-412 ALAYYANYGLP
+412 ALAYFANYGLP

-453 ASTGK
+453 SSTDK

-470 HYWAVWNFVGTTP
+470 HYWAVWNFAGTTP
-483 NYASYM
+483 NYSSFM

-521 YALTKKLKA
+521 YALTKKLRA

-541 QFASTISGWGSA
+541 QFASTIGGWGSA
-553 LGAATPSVQSDV
+553 LGAATPSVQGGV
-565 TKSEAVED
+565 TQSEAVED

-578 SYEYSSDLTT
+578 SYEYSSDLTA
-588 YFSAAEGFR
+588 YASVAEGFR

-603 AYPTTGVWAASFAGM
+603 AYPTTGVWASSFAGM

-649 LMINASLYYED
+649 LMVNASLYYED
-660 WDHIQLL
+660 WSHIQLL

-683 IYGGDIEVRTLL
+683 IYGGDIEARVLL
-695 GGGFELTGSVG
+695 GNGFELAGSVG

-717 WVISPTNV
+717 WVIAPTNV

-743 IMKKYVFKAEAETVY
+743 FMKKYVFKAEAETVY

-770 PGYVESGEYTQ
+770 PNYVESGEYSQ

-786 LTNFRVGVS
+786 LTNFRVGIE
-795 SQQNDWSVTL
+795 SQQNDWSVSL
-805 FVNNAFNKQAYLE
+805 FVNNAFNKQASLE
-818 YLYTETQPSAAFN
+818 FLYSETQPSAAFN
-831 RVVSNQPLTGGVDI
+831 RVVSNQPLTGGIDM